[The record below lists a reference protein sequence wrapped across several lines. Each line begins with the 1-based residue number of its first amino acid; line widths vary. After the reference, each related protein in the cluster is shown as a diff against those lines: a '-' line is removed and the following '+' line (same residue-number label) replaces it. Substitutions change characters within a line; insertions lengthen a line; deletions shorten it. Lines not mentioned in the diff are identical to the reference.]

1 MSEFYFDY
9 KCIAMSEKR
18 TGSLG
23 AEDKALDFYLY
34 QDYNSDKGG
43 MGVQVYVP
51 REMQRNY
58 SGARLYF
65 SPNAVDFPDM
75 LDPATPYEFF
85 KCSARVK
92 NDISATDITAENS
105 IFIKCDALGELSGC
119 GVIAFID
126 DKDVNAPPKP
136 ENAYKF
142 VINYSKK
149 ETISYSID
157 EYKSGIMVRVLYPLI
172 KNDIALRVVRKSGAK
187 PVLVSDRIGDDKYL
201 KADGEVVEIKLKAT
215 GRLNSAKKV
224 RIPAE
229 GTDGNDFRLVFA
241 DQSNNA
247 YYLLVDE
254 SQYTLED
261 KKERKDSE
269 RVKRKASVT
278 VHKCPYC
285 GRSIE
290 PQKYTGGTL
299 ITDCCGNLLSANSP
313 DAKLV
318 GKHTLVCG
326 AKLTELSQNYLTEDR
341 LIIPDGFMRLPSM
354 NIAVAGFP
362 RAGKTIYLA
371 SVMNM
376 SVNSGVVESDP
387 FILDRILNAFDKSKT
402 GKKGADGKE
411 LAKKAEEIKFD
422 GVSDKYTLSSGCEK
436 LRSSADEADGKVKLR
451 YVLSVG
457 NSVEKHTE
465 SAEDLKLSWNPVGYR
480 LGELGFMYFYDI
492 PGELF
497 AMPDSRKVRTMD
509 VADCILAVIDGS
521 LATGEALQN
530 TRTALERIKNMA
542 KREIDLKSM
551 PIAIVFTK
559 HDKKLT
565 EYVAHDNHIERGT
578 CFDENCHVVRENMLG
593 LMPKNGVYEG
603 SALERHIDCSDY
615 ELKHYLKANNAADYN
630 SIITNYDNIKF
641 FTCSALGNDS
651 CLMDNG
657 FTKDVLFRPRRLR
670 VELPLIWLMYKKG
683 LIRK

>member
-34 QDYNSDKGG
+34 QDYNNDKGG

-51 REMQRNY
+51 REMQKNFC
-58 SGARLYF
+58 GARLYF

-75 LDPATPYEFF
+75 LDPAAPYEFF
-85 KCSARVK
+85 KCSARVR
-92 NDISATDITAENS
+92 NDISATDMTAENS

-126 DKDVNAPPKP
+126 GTDVNAPPRP

-157 EYKSGIMVRVLYPLI
+157 EYKSKIKVRVLYPLI
-172 KNDIALRVVRKSGAK
+172 KNDIVLRVVRKSGAK
-187 PVLVSDRIGDDKYL
+187 PVLISDRMGDDKFL
-201 KADGEVVEIKLKAT
+201 RRDGEIVEIKLKAT
-215 GRLNSAKKV
+215 GRLNSAKKE

-229 GTDGNDFRLVFA
+229 GTDTNDFRLVFA

-261 KKERKDSE
+261 KEERRKDE
-269 RVKRKASVT
+269 RAKRRASVT

-285 GRSIE
+285 GGDIT
-290 PQKYTGGTL
+290 PVKYTGGTL
-299 ITDCCGNLLSANSP
+299 ISDCGGKTLAAQSP
-313 DAKLV
+313 DAKLE
-318 GKHTLVCG
+318 GRHTTVCG
-326 AKLTELSQNYLTEDR
+326 AKLTELSDGYLTEDR
-341 LIIPDGFMRLPSM
+341 LVIPDGYLRLPSM

-376 SVNSGVVESDP
+376 SVNSGAVESDP
-387 FILDRILNAFDKSKT
+387 FILDRILNAFDRTKS
-402 GKKGADGKE
+402 KKGADGRE
-411 LAKKAEEIKFD
+411 IAKKAEEVKFD
-422 GVSDKYTLSSGCEK
+422 SVNDLYALSSDCEK
-436 LRSSADEADGKVKLR
+436 RRSSADEADGKVKLR

-465 SAEDLKLSWNPVGYR
+465 TGEDVKLSWNPVGYR

-497 AMPDSRKVRTMD
+497 AMADSRKVRTMD

-530 TRTALERIKNMA
+530 TRTALERIKKMA
-542 KREIDLKSM
+542 THDIDLKSM

-565 EYVAHDNHIERGT
+565 DYVAGDNLIERGT
-578 CFDENCHVVRENMLG
+578 CFDENCHVVREDMLG

-603 SALERHIDCSDY
+603 SVLERHIDCSDY
-615 ELKHYLKANNAADYN
+615 ELKHYLKANNATDYN
-630 SIITNYDNIKF
+630 SIISSYDNIKF

-657 FTKDVLFRPRRLR
+657 YTKDVLFRPRRLR
-670 VELPLIWLMYKKG
+670 VELPLVWLMYKKG

>member
-34 QDYNSDKGG
+34 QDYNNDKGG

-51 REMQRNY
+51 REMQKNFC
-58 SGARLYF
+58 GARLYF

-75 LDPATPYEFF
+75 LDPAAPYEFF
-85 KCSARVK
+85 KCSARVR
-92 NDISATDITAENS
+92 NDISATDMTAENS

-126 DKDVNAPPKP
+126 GTDVNAPPKP

-172 KNDIALRVVRKSGAK
+172 KNDIVLRVVRKSGAK
-187 PVLVSDRIGDDKYL
+187 PVLISDRMGDDKFL
-201 KADGEVVEIKLKAT
+201 RCDGEVVEIKLKAT

-229 GTDGNDFRLVFA
+229 GTDSNDFRLVFA

-261 KKERKDSE
+261 KEERKKNE
-269 RVKRKASVT
+269 RAKRGASVT

-285 GRSIE
+285 GGDIT
-290 PQKYTGGTL
+290 PVKYTGGTL
-299 ITDCCGNLLSANSP
+299 IADCGGKTLATHSP
-313 DAKLV
+313 DAKLNDR
-318 GKHTLVCG
+318 HTTVCG
-326 AKLTELSQNYLTEDR
+326 AKLTELSNGYLTEDR
-341 LIIPDGFMRLPSM
+341 LVIPDGYLRLPSM

-376 SVNSGVVESDP
+376 SVNSGAVESDP
-387 FILDRILNAFDKSKT
+387 FILDRILNAFDKSK

-411 LAKKAEEIKFD
+411 LAKKAEEVKFD
-422 GVSDKYTLSSGCEK
+422 GVDDQNALSSDCEK

-465 SAEDLKLSWNPVGYR
+465 TGEDVKLSWNPVGYR
-480 LGELGFMYFYDI
+480 MGELGFMYFYDI

-497 AMPDSRKVRTMD
+497 AMADSRKVRTMD

-530 TRTALERIKNMA
+530 TRTALERIKKMA
-542 KREIDLKSM
+542 THKIDLKSM

-565 EYVAHDNHIERGT
+565 DYVASDNLIERGT
-578 CFDENCHVVRENMLG
+578 CFDENCHVVREDMLG

-615 ELKHYLKANNAADYN
+615 ELKHYLKANNATDYN
-630 SIITNYDNIKF
+630 SIISSYDNIKF

-657 FTKDVLFRPRRLR
+657 YTKDVLFRPRRLR
-670 VELPLIWLMYKKG
+670 VELPLVWLMYKKG